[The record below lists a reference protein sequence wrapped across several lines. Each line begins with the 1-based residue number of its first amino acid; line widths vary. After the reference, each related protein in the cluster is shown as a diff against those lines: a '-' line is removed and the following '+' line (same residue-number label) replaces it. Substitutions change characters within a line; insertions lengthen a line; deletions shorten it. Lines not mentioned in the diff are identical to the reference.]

1 MRGRGNAGSI
11 KTRMGTILSD
21 SSHSLLVNPKI
32 FLSARLR
39 LFKLAAPSGFSNH
52 FLQPR
57 AFLYC
62 LLQHYVPAVHSTI
75 PKKCFPERSSF
86 FSHPYFN
93 ISCDL
98 LKGEKLLPIR
108 RSFRFQCDTKETKVS
123 FLSPAFFWT
132 NINLNVVT
140 IICFVDEPLHY
151 CFGSNFSF
159 YRAQIRRS
167 GWSGFRY
174 N

>member
-98 LKGEKLLPIR
+98 QKGEKLLPIR
-108 RSFRFQCDTKETKVS
+108 RSFRFQCDTKETKAS
-123 FLSPAFFWT
+123 FLSPAFF
-132 NINLNVVT
+132 
-140 IICFVDEPLHY
+140 EPTL
-151 CFGSNFSF
+151 
-159 YRAQIRRS
+159 I
-167 GWSGFRY
+167 
-174 N
+174 